1 MVSKGEEEQT
11 LGEPHISCSIT
22 SRTHQ
27 LHILELGENMSE
39 YTSIVLKII
48 MIFILLFGLVA
59 IVGTAYAIDK
69 EFRKCAGCHKIEQ
82 GKRGGMGPNLYGIF
96 NSPAGQVE
104 GYRYSE
110 WLKES
115 GIVWTRESLQAW
127 LSDRKTRQE
136 YFGKEVKDTKMMWTG
151 IKKEEKMQ
159 EILDYLESKELI
171 H

>member
-1 MVSKGEEEQT
+1 
-11 LGEPHISCSIT
+11 
-22 SRTHQ
+22 
-27 LHILELGENMSE
+27 
-39 YTSIVLKII
+39 
-48 MIFILLFGLVA
+48 MIFVLLFGLVA
-59 IVGTAYAIDK
+59 VVGTAYAIDK

-96 NSPAGQVE
+96 NSPSGQVE

-115 GIVWTRESLQAW
+115 GIIWTREALQAW

-136 YFGKEVKDTKMMWTG
+136 YFGKGAKDTKMMWTG

-159 EILDYLESKELI
+159 EILDYLESKELV

>member
-1 MVSKGEEEQT
+1 
-11 LGEPHISCSIT
+11 
-22 SRTHQ
+22 
-27 LHILELGENMSE
+27 MSE

-48 MIFILLFGLVA
+48 MIFMVLFGLVA

-69 EFRKCAGCHKIEQ
+69 EFRKCAGCHKIDE
-82 GKRGGMGPNLYGIF
+82 GKKGGMGPNLYGIF

-104 GYRYSE
+104 KYRYSE

-115 GIVWTRESLQAW
+115 GIVWTREALHAW
-127 LSDRKTRQE
+127 LSDRKTREE
-136 YFGKEVKDTKMMWTG
+136 YFGKDVFKTKMMWTG

-159 EILDYLESKELI
+159 EILDYLESKELV

>member
-1 MVSKGEEEQT
+1 
-11 LGEPHISCSIT
+11 
-22 SRTHQ
+22 
-27 LHILELGENMSE
+27 
-39 YTSIVLKII
+39 
-48 MIFILLFGLVA
+48 MIFVLLFGLVA

-115 GIVWTRESLQAW
+115 GIIWTRESLHAW
-127 LSDRKTRQE
+127 LSDRKTREE
-136 YFGKEVKDTKMMWTG
+136 YFGKDVFKTKMMWTG
-151 IKKEEKMQ
+151 IKKEEQMK
-159 EILDYLESKELI
+159 EILDYLESKELV

>member
-1 MVSKGEEEQT
+1 
-11 LGEPHISCSIT
+11 
-22 SRTHQ
+22 
-27 LHILELGENMSE
+27 MSE

-48 MIFILLFGLVA
+48 MIFVLLFGLVA

-104 GYRYSE
+104 KYRYSE

-115 GIVWTRESLQAW
+115 GIVWTREALHAW
-127 LSDRKTRQE
+127 LSDRKTREE
-136 YFGKEVKDTKMMWTG
+136 YFGKDVFKTKMMWTG
-151 IKKEEKMQ
+151 IKKEEQMK
-159 EILDYLESKELI
+159 EILDYLESKELV